1 MQISKGHEG
10 GFIGL
15 RRVLE
20 FCLRLNVRCVS
31 IYAFSIENFSRSQDE
46 VSSLMDLASTKL
58 DEICQHGD
66 LIEQHNVRISVL
78 GAKQLLNDEVR
89 SKLEMIEKRT
99 AGNDGAI
106 LNICMPYTSRDEMSS
121 AMQVSG
127 SDKKVYQKNLMT
139 ANSPPLDILIR
150 TSGVNRFSDYLMWQ
164 ASHQNTFI
172 QVVDAFWPDIGISEL
187 IYMNIFIPVISFCHF
202 VIRDSPFNRNDKM
215 LRSTIRSTHRITQL
229 RTLSTE
235 QQKPR
240 KVSTSAWVIG
250 GAISAFLGGYA
261 SGSMAPPTILTLLY
275 PRPSPPAPPSH
286 TPEGAAFTSN
296 LESQLQELKH
306 VKELRNDNE
315 YYESRPYA
323 NLPDER
329 RVNSLTAGALRAPG
343 RLTLPPIVFSKWD
356 ESEAII
362 TLHVGRGL
370 CGHDGITHGG
380 LIATLFDESLAR
392 TAILSLPN
400 KIGVTANLKVNYRA
414 PLKADQFVVIKSTL
428 KKLDGRKAFVQASIT
443 DLEGKLYAD
452 ADSLFIE
459 PKYAYLLKNSG
470 VTQAIGGK
478 PEKFSNEER
487 F

>member
-187 IYMNIFIPVISFCHF
+187 
-202 VIRDSPFNRNDKM
+202 
-215 LRSTIRSTHRITQL
+215 
-229 RTLSTE
+229 
-235 QQKPR
+235 QKPR

-306 VKELRNDNE
+306 VKELRSDNE